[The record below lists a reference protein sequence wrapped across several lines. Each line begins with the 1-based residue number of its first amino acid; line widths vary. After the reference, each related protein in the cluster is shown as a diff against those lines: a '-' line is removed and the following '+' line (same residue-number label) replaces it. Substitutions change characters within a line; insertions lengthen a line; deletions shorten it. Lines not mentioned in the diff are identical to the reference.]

1 MGHTYDL
8 QHERVKHLD
17 LTQYSLVESGTP
29 VSETVDKMRAEH
41 RNCALITKNGKLVG
55 IFTDRDVLH
64 KVVVSPDAWNKPVD
78 EVMTANPFTVTE
90 DDQAETAL
98 VEMNTRRFRN
108 VPVVDKDGH
117 VVGNLTHYALIKFY
131 ADQFPEALYN
141 LPPNP
146 NQVSDSRV
154 GG

>member
-1 MGHTYDL
+1 MGHKYDL

-17 LTQYSLVESGTP
+17 LTQFSMVESGTS
-29 VSETVDKMRAEH
+29 VADTVNKMRAEH
-41 RNCALITKNGKLVG
+41 RNCALVTQNNKLVG

-64 KVVVSPDAWNKPVD
+64 KVVLSPEVWDKPVD
-78 EVMTANPFTVTE
+78 EVMTTNPFTVTE
-90 DDQAETAL
+90 DDAAEKAL
-98 VEMNTRRFRN
+98 VQMNERRFRN
-108 VPVVDKDGH
+108 VPVLDAKGN